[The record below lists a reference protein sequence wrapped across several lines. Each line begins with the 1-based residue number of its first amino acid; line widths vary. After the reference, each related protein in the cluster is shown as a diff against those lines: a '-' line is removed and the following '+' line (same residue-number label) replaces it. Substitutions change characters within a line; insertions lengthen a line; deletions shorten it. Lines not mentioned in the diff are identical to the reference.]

1 MMSKRKRLRKIKSKT
16 YRIYGIFNFRTEELV
31 YVNMD
36 LEQTE
41 LEFELSDYDPEECDI
56 VSFKIMLV

>member
-1 MMSKRKRLRKIKSKT
+1 MSKRTRLSKLKSKT
-16 YRIYGIFNFRTEELV
+16 YLIYGIFNFRTEELV

-41 LEFELSDYDPEECDI
+41 LELELSDCDPEECDI